1 MSLWR
6 YSRLLMIVARPS
18 RNKALHCCIVRRC
31 IFSPTRRVRG
41 AKRVA
46 LLSVPVIDYTELCC
60 QGFLTIRACRR
71 ACNLTIG
78 RLTSLYMHLAE
89 SARKITTG
97 SRCGNATRFKCGGFK
112 GRACIFTA
120 RQNICG
126 SLIRH
131 SLDK

>member
-1 MSLWR
+1 MSPRR
-6 YSRLLMIVARPS
+6 YSRLLIIVARPS

-46 LLSVPVIDYTELCC
+46 LLSAPVIDYTELCC

-78 RLTSLYMHLAE
+78 RLTPPHICISRSLREKLQA
-89 SARKITTG
+89 G
-97 SRCGNATRFKCGGFK
+97 SRCETRRGLCGRFKE
-112 GRACIFTA
+112 RAYISPA
-120 RQNICG
+120 R
-126 SLIRH
+126 
-131 SLDK
+131 